1 LKVSRIAR
9 GIPFAAQ
16 IFPSK
21 SGPEKRTLPAPEE
34 ARKREKGVS
43 SVLFSGPD
51 FYEILM
57 IREEEMKSL
66 MTDSSDVIE
75 FEMAEAKSSI
85 PRSENTLS
93 TEVDS
98 GKLKMSPSV
107 LIVGAVAFVG
117 DSSRGVLFPV
127 LWPLCQSLGGSTL
140 DLGILV
146 SMFSLGRFIVTTP
159 FGYFCDKYRHR
170 LTLLISTSILGI
182 GAVCW
187 GNAYA
192 TKSLGFL
199 YFAQF
204 TMGVGSGTLGVTRSY
219 VVEQSLPKYR
229 TEVLA
234 LMTALQ
240 YAGFTVS
247 PFLGSFLS
255 FIGKLNTTTNYWAYS
270 LPAYFIALLCFC
282 CFIALLVTF
291 EDLPSKDETLKEK
304 QTKRNSTLEI
314 EVTNMKDELPKLSV
328 AEKQEKYRVLL
339 LIIIFIFLNITT
351 KGSIAVYE
359 TLVSR
364 IAYIDYHISP
374 LVLGCIIS
382 TSGAVGTLI
391 LLKFK
396 FVTTYLG
403 DDYDVMK
410 FGIGLMIL
418 AQFIICSYSGILASV
433 GQFYVAVI
441 LIYAI
446 AYPVGQTAVLGAF
459 SKIQKTGKQAT
470 LLGWF
475 ASAGSFARIVF
486 PIISGLLSQTGR
498 NSPFMFALICLS
510 LSVVYII
517 VSKRLIYD
525 TILND
530 SVNPDAPTTAAKK
543 QPSFIYSPLD
553 TNDDSSQVDKEKG
566 ESQVD
571 EEKGE
576 IQEKDGEAEMK
587 RVTKV
592 EKGMLVGCVIAIV
605 FAVFV
610 MI

>member
-1 LKVSRIAR
+1 
-9 GIPFAAQ
+9 
-16 IFPSK
+16 
-21 SGPEKRTLPAPEE
+21 
-34 ARKREKGVS
+34 
-43 SVLFSGPD
+43 
-51 FYEILM
+51 
-57 IREEEMKSL
+57 
-66 MTDSSDVIE
+66 
-75 FEMAEAKSSI
+75 
-85 PRSENTLS
+85 
-93 TEVDS
+93 
-98 GKLKMSPSV
+98 
-107 LIVGAVAFVG
+107 
-117 DSSRGVLFPV
+117 
-127 LWPLCQSLGGSTL
+127 
-140 DLGILV
+140 
-146 SMFSLGRFIVTTP
+146 
-159 FGYFCDKYRHR
+159 
-170 LTLLISTSILGI
+170 LISTSILWV

-204 TMGVGSGTLGVTRSY
+204 IMGVGSGTLGVTRSY

-247 PFLGSFLS
+247 PFVGSFLS
-255 FIGKLNTTTNYWAYS
+255 FIGKLSSTTNYWVYS
-270 LPAYFIALLCFC
+270 LPAYFIALLCLY

-291 EDLPSKDETLKEK
+291 EDLPSKDENLQKK
-304 QTKRNSTLEI
+304 QPKQKQI
-314 EVTNMKDELPKLSV
+314 EASNKDGLPKLS
-328 AEKQEKYRVLL
+328 AIEQQEKQKILI

-359 TLVSR
+359 TLASQ

-374 LVLGCIIS
+374 LLLGCIIS

-396 FVTTYLG
+396 FVTSYLG

-418 AQFIICSYSGILASV
+418 AQFIICSYRGILASV

-446 AYPVGQTAVLGAF
+446 AYPVGHTAVLGAF

-486 PIISGLLSQTGR
+486 PIISGLLTQTGR

-510 LSVVYII
+510 LSIVYII

-530 SVNPDAPTTAAKK
+530 SLNPDAAITAAKK
-543 QPSFIYSPLD
+543 QPSFIYNPLD
-553 TNDDSSQVDKEKG
+553 TNDDSSQVDNEKGKGESQVDEGKG

-571 EEKGE
+571 EEKGTGE
-576 IQEKDGEAEMK
+576 SQEKEEEVGI
-587 RVTKV
+587 KV
-592 EKGMLVGCVIAIV
+592 ITILEKGMLVACVMAIG
-605 FAVFV
+605 FAVT
-610 MI
+610 MISISTPDGLTSSFLYEPEEGELGGESR

>member
-1 LKVSRIAR
+1 VK
-9 GIPFAAQ
+9 FCFQ
-16 IFPSK
+16 FDD
-21 SGPEKRTLPAPEE
+21 
-34 ARKREKGVS
+34 KREAE
-43 SVLFSGPD
+43 
-51 FYEILM
+51 EI
-57 IREEEMKSL
+57 KSL
-66 MTDSSDVIE
+66 MKDCSDVIE
-75 FEMAEAKSSI
+75 MMEARSSMS
-85 PRSENTLS
+85 RSENSLS

-107 LIVGAVAFVG
+107 LIIGAVAFVG

-219 VVEQSLPKYR
+219 VVEQSLPRYR

-255 FIGKLNTTTNYWAYS
+255 FIGKLNTTTNYWGYS
-270 LPAYFIALLCFC
+270 LPAYFIALLCLY
-282 CFIALLVTF
+282 CFIALFVTF
-291 EDLPSKDETLKEK
+291 EDLPSKDENLKEK
-304 QTKRNSTLEI
+304 LPKRSSTLEI
-314 EVTNMKDELPKLSV
+314 EASNKDESPKLS
-328 AEKQEKYRVLL
+328 AIEQQEKQKNLL

-359 TLVSR
+359 TLASQ

-374 LVLGCIIS
+374 LLLGCIIS

-396 FVTTYLG
+396 FVTSYLG

-433 GQFYVAVI
+433 EQFYVAVI

-446 AYPVGQTAVLGAF
+446 AYPVGHTAVLGAF

-486 PIISGLLSQTGR
+486 PIISGLLTQTGR

-517 VSKRLIYD
+517 VSKHLIYD

-530 SVNPDAPTTAAKK
+530 SVNPDAATTAAKK
-543 QPSFIYSPLD
+543 QPSFIYNPLD
-553 TNDDSSQVDKEKG
+553 TNDDSSQVDKVKG

-571 EEKGE
+571 VRKGESEVDEEKGE
-576 IQEKDGEAEMK
+576 SQDKEREVGIEVM
-587 RVTKV
+587 TKL
-592 EKGMLVGCVIAIV
+592 EKGMLVACVMAIV
-605 FAVFV
+605 FAVTVISLSTPDGLTSSFLYEPEEGELGGESR
-610 MI
+610 